1 MLPSPFLN
9 KFQPVGPVCSTP
21 LRSEPLNL
29 YLFDDEERRENME
42 SETFLDCENWNPE
55 LELYDGSEFST
66 TDFNNAFDSIAN
78 RHTLSAAC
86 RRDILRLFGK
96 VLPPSNNISAPST
109 LLSLPSGTVF
119 EHNASQF
126 VAVNLR

>member
-1 MLPSPFLN
+1 MRE
-9 KFQPVGPVCSTP
+9 KK
-21 LRSEPLNL
+21 NL
-29 YLFDDEERRENME
+29 E
-42 SETFLDCENWNPE
+42 SDNFLDCGNWNPE

-96 VLPPSNNISAPST
+96 FLPPSNKISTPST
-109 LLSLPSGTVF
+109 LLSLPSCTVF
-119 EHNASQF
+119 EHDASQF
-126 VAVNLR
+126 VAVNLRQQLKIILGKNIS